1 MIDKYKK
8 FIYQIEINTI
18 ASSMGFFS
26 DSLKKFYKY
35 FSNKYPELYKKYVDV
50 NTSDKGDLE
59 INYRVPI
66 DKPEVIPSIA
76 EAMNQALNIYIA
88 NLNNSNNLLNA
99 INSNL
104 TTNFFSKKNVF
115 VLFVVQE
122 KERNI
127 FDQRA
132 IETELYDKLYLF

>member
-1 MIDKYKK
+1 MIDKFKK
-8 FIYQIEINTI
+8 FLYQIEINTI

-26 DSLKKFYKY
+26 DSLRKFYKY
-35 FSNKYPELYKKYVDV
+35 FSSKYPEIYKKYIDIDA
-50 NTSDKGDLE
+50 SDKE
-59 INYRVPI
+59 EIHINYRVPI
-66 DKPEVIPSIA
+66 EKPEVIPSIA
-76 EAMNQALNIYIA
+76 DAMNQALNIYIT

-104 TTNFFSKKNVF
+104 TANFFSKKNVY

-132 IETELYDKLYLF
+132 IETELYDKL

>member
-8 FIYQIEINTI
+8 FIFQIEINTI

-26 DSLKKFYKY
+26 DSLRKFHQH
-35 FSNKYPELYKKYVDV
+35 FCNKFPDLYKKYI
-50 NTSDKGDLE
+50 E
-59 INYRVPI
+59 IESSQKEEFQYNYRVPI

-76 EAMNQALNIYIA
+76 DAMNQALGIYIT

-104 TTNFFSKKNVF
+104 TSNFFSKRNVF
-115 VLFVVQE
+115 VLFVVQTN
-122 KERNI
+122 ERNI
-127 FDQRA
+127 YDQRA
-132 IETELYDKLYLF
+132 IETYLYDK